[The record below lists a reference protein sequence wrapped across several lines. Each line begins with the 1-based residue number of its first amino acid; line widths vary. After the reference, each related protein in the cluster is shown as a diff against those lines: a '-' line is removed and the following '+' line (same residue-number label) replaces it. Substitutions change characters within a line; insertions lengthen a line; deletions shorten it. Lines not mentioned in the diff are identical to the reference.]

1 MRKLKKPL
9 REHKNFGLTD
19 IGGLS
24 ILLQESLKTMVIDN
38 LKIKGYIWTFHYQ
51 WNMRSYENL

>member
-9 REHKNFGLTD
+9 REDKNFGLTD

-51 WNMRSYENL
+51 WNMRS